1 MKVQK
6 TVTLDEKL
14 VKWIEKMIEEKEFG
28 SLSHSIEK
36 GLFKLREEYE
46 KKGINEG

>member
-1 MKVQK
+1 MKVKK

-14 VKWIEKMIEEKEFG
+14 VKWIEKMIKKKEFG

-46 KKGINEG
+46 KKGLRG

>member
-1 MKVQK
+1 
-6 TVTLDEKL
+6 
-14 VKWIEKMIEEKEFG
+14 MIEAKEFG

-46 KKGINEG
+46 KSEKG